1 MAKRKYV
8 KKSCHYKKSDAKKS
22 QKKLHDMGFT
32 ATLQKKKEGKRTK
45 YCVMSAGKRK

>member
-1 MAKRKYV
+1 MAKRTYV

-22 QKKLHDMGFT
+22 QKKMHNMGMT
-32 ATLQKKKEGKRTK
+32 AKLVKTKVGKKVK